1 MKHYQKYKKTIKEG
15 VRKARRKRDI
25 WINELLADKSCI
37 YCGETETC
45 TLAFYPDNKEIR
57 IISRQK
63 GLREELRLRVL
74 EKIQSNTIVCLNC
87 HIKLN
92 NGIDIQRN
100 ASPIL

>member
-1 MKHYQKYKKTIKEG
+1 MEHYQKYKKTIKEG
-15 VRKARRKRDI
+15 VRKARRKPYI

-63 GLREELRLRVL
+63 GLRERLRIPIL
-74 EKIQSNTIVCLNC
+74 ERIQKNKIVCLNC
-87 HIKLN
+87 EAKLN
-92 NGIDIQRN
+92 NEIEL
-100 ASPIL
+100 SPIF